1 MNIIGIVA
9 EYNPFHLGHELH
21 IRESRRLAGEDS
33 CVLAVMS
40 GDFVQRGEAAVLPKF
55 ARAEAAC
62 LCGADLVIE
71 LPIAWSLS
79 SAEIFADSAVSL
91 LSAFHPDYISFG
103 SETGALQELE
113 EVADL
118 LTDGSF
124 EERLRQ
130 RIKEN
135 PGIGFAA
142 VRQMTAE
149 ETLGRPVQAL
159 SQANNILAIEY
170 LKSLRRRELKIL
182 PISILRQGAGHDD
195 YGKQTVLSAAAL
207 RMRIQN
213 VESIEGTVPEK
224 ARAVFLRE
232 KSIGRVN
239 MDPAV
244 YDRLMMS
251 RLRFLREE
259 DFRQLP
265 DASNGLAERLHSA
278 LQKSRSLEETIT
290 LAAAKQVTTSRVR
303 RACTCAAL
311 GITRKDS
318 LGDPPYARVLAFSRK
333 GRELLH
339 DLRDRTAVPVLTK
352 PTQVKQLG
360 DPAMNV
366 FELGAKAHDFYTL
379 LYPQEEQR
387 VGGEDWR
394 YHPVF
399 VD

>member
-213 VESIEGTVPEK
+213 VESIEGTVPEI
-224 ARAVFLRE
+224 F
-232 KSIGRVN
+232 
-239 MDPAV
+239 
-244 YDRLMMS
+244 
-251 RLRFLREE
+251 
-259 DFRQLP
+259 
-265 DASNGLAERLHSA
+265 
-278 LQKSRSLEETIT
+278 
-290 LAAAKQVTTSRVR
+290 
-303 RACTCAAL
+303 
-311 GITRKDS
+311 
-318 LGDPPYARVLAFSRK
+318 
-333 GRELLH
+333 
-339 DLRDRTAVPVLTK
+339 
-352 PTQVKQLG
+352 
-360 DPAMNV
+360 
-366 FELGAKAHDFYTL
+366 
-379 LYPQEEQR
+379 
-387 VGGEDWR
+387 
-394 YHPVF
+394 
-399 VD
+399 